1 MKPVSSCRICHF
13 SWCFQKRY
21 GNGAILWKSWGNGVC
36 RRGCWCAA
44 ALILPPPRAPAPP
57 VTHGHAAAAAAT
69 AGIIYYMENAVMLQR
84 HGIPTMCAISWPAS
98 PLWAPQIFPKST
110 QHILQKTLYQN
121 TPWAETLLRPCSRA
135 CQQRSRGLEPW
146 SLSLW
151 AEDASRRSRAAG
163 KHCF

>member
-1 MKPVSSCRICHF
+1 MKPVSSCRIRHF

-44 ALILPPPRAPAPP
+44 ALILPPPRPRPP
-57 VTHGHAAAAAAT
+57 SDAWACRCCCCYCWHHLLHGKCCHVAAT
-69 AGIIYYMENAVMLQR
+69 WHPNYVCHFVTGLSTLS
-84 HGIPTMCAISWPAS
+84 PTN
-98 PLWAPQIFPKST
+98 FPKST

-135 CQQRSRGLEPW
+135 CQQRSRGLEP
-146 SLSLW
+146 
-151 AEDASRRSRAAG
+151 
-163 KHCF
+163 